1 MLYQLTFLRIYKVV
15 LIIHVCYFSVE
26 VIHLGPLLSTIFVSL
41 LPLLDDFSVEIGSIF
56 TFLIIENGETL
67 QQFFKELYFV
77 EESEAIVDIHKEIQ
91 DVINENG

>member
-1 MLYQLTFLRIYKVV
+1 
-15 LIIHVCYFSVE
+15 VE

-41 LPLLDDFSVEIGSIF
+41 LPLLSDFSVEIGSIF

-77 EESEAIVDIHKEIQ
+77 EESEAIVDIYKEIQ

>member
-1 MLYQLTFLRIYKVV
+1 
-15 LIIHVCYFSVE
+15 VE

-56 TFLIIENGETL
+56 TFLIIENSETL

-77 EESEAIVDIHKEIQ
+77 EPSETIVDIYKEIQ

>member
-1 MLYQLTFLRIYKVV
+1 MYKLV
-15 LIIHVCYFSVE
+15 LIIHVHYFSVE

-56 TFLIIENGETL
+56 TFLIIENSETL

-77 EESEAIVDIHKEIQ
+77 EQSEAIVDIYKEIQ

>member
-1 MLYQLTFLRIYKVV
+1 
-15 LIIHVCYFSVE
+15 VE

-41 LPLLDDFSVEIGSIF
+41 LPLLGDFSVEIGSIF
-56 TFLIIENGETL
+56 TFLIIEHGETL

-77 EESEAIVDIHKEIQ
+77 EQSEAIVDIYKEIQ